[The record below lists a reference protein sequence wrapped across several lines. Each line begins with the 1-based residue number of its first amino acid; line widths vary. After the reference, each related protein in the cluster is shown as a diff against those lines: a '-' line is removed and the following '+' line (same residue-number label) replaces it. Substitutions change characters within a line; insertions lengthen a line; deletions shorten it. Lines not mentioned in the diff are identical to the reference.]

1 MPDLALLR
9 FTARRTAPDTAV
21 RLVGED
27 FDGAYDDVPARAIAA
42 A

>member
-1 MPDLALLR
+1 MHPTPVHQERAE
-9 FTARRTAPDTAV
+9 PAV

-27 FDGAYDDVPARAIAA
+27 FDGAYDDIPVRAVAA

>member
-1 MPDLALLR
+1 MQMDHPQA
-9 FTARRTAPDTAV
+9 APVIV

-27 FDGAYDDVPARAIAA
+27 FDGAYDDIPVKAIAA